1 MAAVHLAHML
11 WAQKKKKSR
20 DIERRMFF
28 VIQQYVYYETLS
40 IAKDVKWRAASELT
54 EYPVI
59 KEKIQGLKKANLLM
73 QTKHWR

>member
-40 IAKDVKWRAASELT
+40 IAKDVK
-54 EYPVI
+54 
-59 KEKIQGLKKANLLM
+59 
-73 QTKHWR
+73 